1 VRESVEGWGIWREG
15 GLAGWLDE
23 WMDRR
28 NVKRMDGQVDGWMD
42 EWVEGRRVNCMAE
55 WCDG

>member
-1 VRESVEGWGIWREG
+1 MEGWGIWREG